1 MDMKKK
7 WYQSTLAI
15 IASLIIFFP
24 LGLFLMWKY
33 ASWNKILKIVITV
46 IFTIILLGYYGKSDQ
61 STQAPPVANNITQN
75 TPSPTQV
82 VQNYTFD
89 VPSLVNKSLDEIITE
104 LEPYKQKTL
113 EPNKAQIDAGVKEW
127 EVSFKK
133 DNKELLVTY
142 VISTKQIKDF
152 FISSDDSSGSTKD
165 KNHLLELGK
174 LSENDPNYKIEYVKV
189 LRDPASFTGIK
200 IIPTK

>member
-1 MDMKKK
+1 MKKK

-24 LGLFLMWKY
+24 LGLLLMWKY
-33 ASWNKILKIVITV
+33 ASWTKIVKIVITV
-46 IFTIILLGYYGKSDQ
+46 VFAIILLGYYGKSDK
-61 STQAPPVANNITQN
+61 STQAPPVANNVIQT

-82 VQNYTFD
+82 VQKFTYD
-89 VPSLVNKSLDEIITE
+89 IPSLVNKSLEEITTE

-113 EPNKAQIDAGVKEW
+113 EPKKAQIDAGVKEW

-133 DNKELLVTY
+133 DGKELLVTY
-142 VISTKQIKDF
+142 VIATKQIKDF
-152 FISSDDSSGSTKD
+152 FISSDDSSGATKD

-189 LRDPASFTGIK
+189 LRDPASFTGVK